1 MTRIDYRKLDEKLDI
16 TVANTGEIKVDV
28 AVIKE
33 HLKNLNSKVA
43 MNCVMIEN
51 NKKKIIDN
59 RGSITFARGCIY
71 ALTILTVIVGL
82 CVAIA
87 NYV

>member
-1 MTRIDYRKLDEKLDI
+1 MSKVNYAIIAEKLDL